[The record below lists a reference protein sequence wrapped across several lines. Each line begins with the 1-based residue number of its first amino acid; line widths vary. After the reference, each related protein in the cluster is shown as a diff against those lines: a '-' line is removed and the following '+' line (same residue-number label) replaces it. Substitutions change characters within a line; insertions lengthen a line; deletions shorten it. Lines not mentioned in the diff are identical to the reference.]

1 MNKQM
6 PDGLAELGPSTSD
19 AGRLGILLIV
29 ISYPGEPDQ
38 SGQIGS
44 QWAHPD
50 HCWDDEDRVVVSISL
65 IEKGLE
71 EKVTGRSG

>member
-1 MNKQM
+1 VVPYSLALISHLFIQNIEGRTICNTDMNKQM

-50 HCWDDEDRVVVSISL
+50 HC
-65 IEKGLE
+65 
-71 EKVTGRSG
+71 